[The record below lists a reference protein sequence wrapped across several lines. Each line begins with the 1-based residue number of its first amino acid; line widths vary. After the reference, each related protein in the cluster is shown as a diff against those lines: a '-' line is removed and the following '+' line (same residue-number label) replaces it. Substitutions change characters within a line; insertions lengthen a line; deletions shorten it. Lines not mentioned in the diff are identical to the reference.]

1 MQKTGYPVRHILF
14 LNVSFSRY
22 FANQAVKTPRRT
34 ESVSSAVSDSG
45 KSDYFSEEKKEKKE
59 FLASSSL
66 GRTDVKSASRNNI
79 ISAKTNCG
87 STANK
92 NLRWGD

>member
-1 MQKTGYPVRHILF
+1 MRHLPF

-45 KSDYFSEEKKEKKE
+45 KSDYFLEQKEKKKKKE
-59 FLASSSL
+59 FFASSSL

-79 ISAKTNCG
+79 IVEFSYIESK
-87 STANK
+87 K
-92 NLRWGD
+92 

>member
-1 MQKTGYPVRHILF
+1 MRHLPF

-45 KSDYFSEEKKEKKE
+45 KSDYFAEEREEKE

-66 GRTDVKSASRNNI
+66 RRHRPAVVKGRYRYE
-79 ISAKTNCG
+79 
-87 STANK
+87 
-92 NLRWGD
+92 

>member
-1 MQKTGYPVRHILF
+1 MRHILF

-45 KSDYFSEEKKEKKE
+45 KSDYFSEQEEEKKKE

-66 GRTDVKSASRNNI
+66 GRTDVKSASRNY
-79 ISAKTNCG
+79 K
-87 STANK
+87 
-92 NLRWGD
+92 

>member
-1 MQKTGYPVRHILF
+1 MRHILF

-45 KSDYFSEEKKEKKE
+45 KSDYFAEEKEKKD

-66 GRTDVKSASRNNI
+66 DRTDVKSASRNKYPKKFRAFGACLNESGLI
-79 ISAKTNCG
+79 
-87 STANK
+87 
-92 NLRWGD
+92 

>member
-1 MQKTGYPVRHILF
+1 MRHILF

-45 KSDYFSEEKKEKKE
+45 KSDYFSEQQQEKEKKE

-66 GRTDVKSASRNNI
+66 GRTIGLNPLRNLVI
-79 ISAKTNCG
+79 
-87 STANK
+87 
-92 NLRWGD
+92 

>member
-1 MQKTGYPVRHILF
+1 MRHILF

-45 KSDYFSEEKKEKKE
+45 KSDYFSEQEEEEKE
-59 FLASSSL
+59 FLTSSSL
-66 GRTDVKSASRNNI
+66 GRTDVKSASRNYFWVLQKVVVEF
-79 ISAKTNCG
+79 SL
-87 STANK
+87 K
-92 NLRWGD
+92 NSQNFRCFSFS

>member
-1 MQKTGYPVRHILF
+1 MRHILF

-45 KSDYFSEEKKEKKE
+45 KSDYFAKEEKENE

-66 GRTDVKSASRNNI
+66 GRPDVKSASRNNPRLL
-79 ISAKTNCG
+79 CYG
-87 STANK
+87 
-92 NLRWGD
+92 RDEEGFP

>member
-1 MQKTGYPVRHILF
+1 MRHILF

-45 KSDYFSEEKKEKKE
+45 KSDYFLEQKKEKE
-59 FLASSSL
+59 FLAGSSL
-66 GRTDVKSASRNNI
+66 GRTDVKSASQLNI
-79 ISAKTNCG
+79 GLTRRDPKILGRRVAEEIG
-87 STANK
+87 
-92 NLRWGD
+92 

>member
-1 MQKTGYPVRHILF
+1 MRHILF

-45 KSDYFSEEKKEKKE
+45 KSDYFSEQQQEKEKKE

-66 GRTDVKSASRNNI
+66 GRTDVKSASRNKAAARGPW
-79 ISAKTNCG
+79 SEPC
-87 STANK
+87 
-92 NLRWGD
+92 

>member
-1 MQKTGYPVRHILF
+1 MRHILF

-45 KSDYFSEEKKEKKE
+45 KSDYFAKKEKEKEKKE

-66 GRTDVKSASRNNI
+66 GRTDVKSA
-79 ISAKTNCG
+79 
-87 STANK
+87 
-92 NLRWGD
+92 

>member
-1 MQKTGYPVRHILF
+1 MRHILF

-45 KSDYFSEEKKEKKE
+45 KSDYFSEQKEEKEEKE

-66 GRTDVKSASRNNI
+66 GRTDVKSASR
-79 ISAKTNCG
+79 
-87 STANK
+87 K
-92 NLRWGD
+92 NL

>member
-1 MQKTGYPVRHILF
+1 MRHILF

-45 KSDYFSEEKKEKKE
+45 KSDYFSEEEKKKKKEE

-66 GRTDVKSASRNNI
+66 GRTDVKSASRNN
-79 ISAKTNCG
+79 
-87 STANK
+87 
-92 NLRWGD
+92 

>member
-14 LNVSFSRY
+14 LNVSFSGY
-22 FANQAVKTPRRT
+22 FANQAVKTPRHT

-45 KSDYFSEEKKEKKE
+45 KSDYFSEQKEEEE

-66 GRTDVKSASRNNI
+66 GRTDVKSASCNYYDWSVKRFEVRCHRLNI
-79 ISAKTNCG
+79 
-87 STANK
+87 
-92 NLRWGD
+92 

>member
-1 MQKTGYPVRHILF
+1 MRHILF

-45 KSDYFSEEKKEKKE
+45 KSDYFAKEKKKKKEKE

-66 GRTDVKSASRNNI
+66 GRTDVKSASRNY
-79 ISAKTNCG
+79 
-87 STANK
+87 
-92 NLRWGD
+92 